1 MPRLSRAKNKSL
13 HELLDAKQNLVG
25 AIHPILLLGA
35 VNPPQFNLQQCR
47 LIELAATTLEKAIHD
62 AQRYIS
68 DPQVSACLHSSQ
80 EAVAAIRQKIIN
92 WCDGDEYPR
101 QLDVLMSAIL
111 PHSIMQADDF
121 RGHFDTSRIYSNR
134 HLNAQGIYTKKE
146 CSIGHSRTE
155 MQYELRPTLLP
166 SHLHHH
172 SILWWTDISI
182 VILMFALCH
191 LLLQNIHWQREYLNL
206 LGLVYT

>member
-1 MPRLSRAKNKSL
+1 MLGDTYLTLRFQRACSPARRPWL
-13 HELLDAKQNLVG
+13 
-25 AIHPILLLGA
+25 
-35 VNPPQFNLQQCR
+35 QFDR
-47 LIELAATTLEKAIHD
+47 
-62 AQRYIS
+62 
-68 DPQVSACLHSSQ
+68 
-80 EAVAAIRQKIIN
+80 
-92 WCDGDEYPR
+92 GDEYSR
-101 QLDVLMSAIL
+101 KLHVLMSAIL